1 MASVDYK
8 ALSDEALVHHE
19 LQLERDLVRKNFA
32 HSTNQLDDTA
42 SVKKVRRGIAR
53 ARTEQRAR
61 ELANG
66 LGKDALRNQYR
77 TTFKPDAAAAAA
89 ESTEQAA
96 GGFLAGIADKFGLG
110 GDDAEASES

>member
-77 TTFKPDAAAAAA
+77 TTFKPAAAAAA

>member
-1 MASVDYK
+1 MAAVDIK

-32 HSTNQLDDTA
+32 HATNQLEDTA
-42 SVKKVRRGIAR
+42 SVKKVRRAIAR
-53 ARTEQRAR
+53 IRTEQRSR

-66 LGKDALRNQYR
+66 LGKDALRNAHR
-77 TTFKPDAAAAAA
+77 ASFKPDAAAAAA
-89 ESTEQAA
+89 APTEQAA

-110 GDDAEASES
+110 GDDAETAES